1 VRVLDLAAFHLA
13 CWANAWLAGGAAVDD
28 VADTLSAD
36 GRAHHAY
43 AADTEAL
50 IALDSPD
57 MEPMLWVLTALRR
70 AGTDL
75 FVAALP
81 VPGQLIGLAGP
92 PGFNVD
98 AVAAGSAAI
107 ACGSGLS
114 LLPSVV
120 GAGVQWQVRAAHA
133 PPPVDVGEAEQPLAE
148 LMLSLSNTRPGNSWA
163 GPAGDVPSPADLRSE
178 LARLQLPPTLGP
190 RARRLAERAV
200 QCWAVAESALA
211 TPALHSFSGSAEA
224 SPAVGGRVSTYDLRA
239 LVVAA
244 RSALSAV
251 AASARQLA

>member
-1 VRVLDLAAFHLA
+1 MLDLAAFHLA

-28 VADTLSAD
+28 VADALTAD

-43 AADTEAL
+43 AADAEAL
-50 IALDSPD
+50 AAMDSAD
-57 MEPMLWVLTALRR
+57 MEPMLWALTALRR

-92 PGFNVD
+92 PGFNAD

-114 LLPSVV
+114 LLPSVI
-120 GAGVQWQVRAAHA
+120 GGGVQWQVRAAH
-133 PPPVDVGEAEQPLAE
+133 PPPPADVREAEQTLVR
-148 LMLSLSNTRPGNSWA
+148 LMLSLSRSRSDESWA
-163 GPAGDVPSPADLRSE
+163 GPPGDVPSPADLRLE
-178 LARLQLPPTLGP
+178 LGRLQLPPTLTP
-190 RARRLAERAV
+190 RARQLAERAV
-200 QCWAVAESALA
+200 QCWTVAESALA
-211 TPALHSFSGSAEA
+211 TPALHSFSA
-224 SPAVGGRVSTYDLRA
+224 SPATARAGGPLSTHDLRA
-239 LVVAA
+239 LAVAA

-251 AASARQLA
+251 AASARRLA

>member
-1 VRVLDLAAFHLA
+1 VLDLAAFHLA
-13 CWANAWLAGGAAVDD
+13 CWANSWLAGGAAVDD
-28 VADTLSAD
+28 VADALTAD

-43 AADTEAL
+43 AGDAEAL
-50 IALDSPD
+50 VALDSPD
-57 MEPMLWVLTALRR
+57 MEPMLWALTALRR

-133 PPPVDVGEAEQPLAE
+133 PPPVDVREAEQTLAE
-148 LMLSLSNTRPGNSWA
+148 LMLSLSRSRADESWA
-163 GPAGDVPSPADLRSE
+163 GPAGDVPSPADLRFE
-178 LARLQLPPTLGP
+178 LGRLQLPPTLSS
-190 RARRLAERAV
+190 RARQLAERAV
-200 QCWAVAESALA
+200 QCWSVAESALA
-211 TPALHSFSGSAEA
+211 TPALHSFSGSPDAGRA
-224 SPAVGGRVSTYDLRA
+224 GGRVSTHDLRA
-239 LVVAA
+239 LSVAA
-244 RSALSAV
+244 RTALSAV